1 MSQLNVTELD
11 FATIKE
17 NLKTFMQSQ
26 EEFQDYNFD
35 GSGLSILLDIL
46 AYNTHYNATLAHLQ
60 ANEMFIDSAVKRNS
74 VTSIAKT
81 LGYTPT
87 SRRSARANITL
98 QIRPPESFTNTSLTV
113 TRDTPFTAKTAKN
126 TYTFFPRE
134 DYVSGLV
141 TLETGQTGFSFPMEL
156 IEGKR
161 VTNTFVVDQSNK
173 SGPFVLPNGNIDTTT
188 IRVRVQQSNTVT
200 SITTWNFYDDIVS
213 VDGTTRAFFVEEGP
227 SGLYEIRF
235 GDDII
240 GQQLQVGNIVSID
253 YIVSSGSAANSIPNF
268 SASRTFTASGE
279 SKLVYLGSAA
289 TGGSEKESVDSIRY
303 NAPKFNSTKNR
314 VVTSDD
320 YETLIRSRF
329 GNINSIAVWGG
340 EENNPPIYGKVF
352 VSIQPLP
359 GSIVSQADKDII
371 ARDII
376 RPRSVVSIQPEFVDP
391 IETYI
396 GLNISVN
403 YNKTITSLT
412 SSRIESEVRAVVQ
425 SFFTNNVNKLQKN
438 FYYSKLLSAVV
449 GTTQSI
455 FSASI
460 QVLMHKRIPIFSGDF
475 PEDYVVRFNGPLE
488 IETLKTTTFNTTIGT
503 QEYVV
508 YITDQHDTTVGDIGT
523 LVMKRV
529 SDDVI
534 VLSNVGTVD
543 YTTGVVTITDL
554 LINSGTESTLDNTI
568 RVYVEP
574 FGDSPNILTTDLT
587 STSNTSTAAVFP
599 YAARNTVLTLDT
611 SAPNSTVNI
620 PAGLT
625 VTAIANSQE

>member
-11 FATIKE
+11 FASIKE

-60 ANEMFIDSAVKRNS
+60 ANEMFIDSAIKRNS

-87 SRRSARANITL
+87 SRKSARANITL
-98 QIRPPESFTNTSLTV
+98 QIRPANSFTNTSLTV
-113 TRDTPFTAKTAKN
+113 TRDTPFNAKTAN
-126 TYTFFPRE
+126 TTFTFFPRE
-134 DYVSGLV
+134 DFVSGLV
-141 TLETGQTGFSFPMEL
+141 ILETGETGFSFPIEL

-161 VTNTFVVDQSNK
+161 ASNSFIVDQSNK

-188 IRVRVQQSNTVT
+188 IRVRVQESNAVA
-200 SITTWNFYDDIVS
+200 SIATWNFFDDIVE
-213 VDGTTRAFFVEEGP
+213 VDNTTRAFFVEEGP

-235 GDDII
+235 GDNII
-240 GQQLQVGNIVSID
+240 GQQLQVGNIVIVD
-253 YIVSSGSAANSIPNF
+253 YIVSSGTAANSIPNF
-268 SASRTFTASGE
+268 SPTKTFTGSGE
-279 SKLVYLGSAA
+279 SKIVYLGTAA
-289 TGGSEKESVDSIRY
+289 TGGREKESVESIRF

-314 VVTSDD
+314 VVTSED
-320 YETLIRSRF
+320 YETLIRARF

-340 EENNPPIYGKVF
+340 EDNNPPIFGKVF
-352 VSIQPLP
+352 ISIQPLP
-359 GSIVSQADKDII
+359 GSIISQADKDII

-391 IETYI
+391 IETFI
-396 GLNISVN
+396 GLNISFN

-412 SSRIESEVRAVVQ
+412 SSKIESEVRTVVQ
-425 SFFTNNVNKLQKN
+425 NFFVNNVNKLQKN

-460 QVLMHKRIPIFSGDF
+460 QVLLHKRLPLFTSL
-475 PEDYVVRFNGPLE
+475 PESYVIGFNSPLE
-488 IETLKTTTFNTTIGT
+488 SETLKTTTFTTTIGT
-503 QEYVV
+503 QEYDV
-508 YITDQHDTTVGDIGT
+508 YISDQFNENNRDIGT
-523 LVMKRV
+523 LVIKRV

-534 VLSNVGTVD
+534 VLPNTGTVN
-543 YTTGVVTITDL
+543 YATGVVNITNL
-554 LINSGTESTLDNTI
+554 LINLGSDTDL

-574 FGDSPNILTTDLT
+574 LGDAPNILTTDLT
-587 STSNTSTAAVFP
+587 RTSISSTAAVFP
-599 YAARNTVLTLDT
+599 LAARNTVLTLDT
-611 SAPNSTVNI
+611 SAPNFAVNI
-620 PAGLT
+620 PAGLS
-625 VTAIANSQE
+625 VTAVANSQE

>member
-35 GSGLSILLDIL
+35 GAGLTILLDIL

-87 SRRSARANITL
+87 SRKSARANITL
-98 QIRPPESFTNTSLTV
+98 QIDPPSTFTNTSLTIL
-113 TRDTPFTAKTAKN
+113 RDTPFTAKTAKN
-126 TYTFFPRE
+126 TYTFFPKE

-141 TLETGQTGFSFPMEL
+141 TLETGQTGFTFPMEL

-161 VTNTFVVDQSNK
+161 VTNTFIVDQSNK
-173 SGPFVLPNGNIDTTT
+173 SGPFVLPNVNIDTTT
-188 IRVRVQQSNTVT
+188 VRVRVQTSSTVT
-200 SITTWNFYDDIVS
+200 SVVTWNFYDDIMD
-213 VDGTTRAFFVEEGP
+213 VDGTTKAFFIEEGP
-227 SGLYEIRF
+227 SGLYEVRF

-240 GQQLQVGNIVSID
+240 GKQLQVGNIVGID

-268 SASRTFTASGE
+268 SPSKTFTASGE
-279 SKLVYLGSAA
+279 TKVVYLTSAA
-289 TGGSEKESVDSIRY
+289 TGGREKESVDSIRY
-303 NAPKFNSTKNR
+303 NAPRFNSTKNR

-329 GNINSIAVWGG
+329 NNINSIAVWGG
-340 EENNPPIYGKVF
+340 EENDPPVYGKVF
-352 VSIQPLP
+352 ISIQPLP
-359 GSIVSQADKDII
+359 GSIVSQADRDII

-412 SSRIESEVRAVVQ
+412 SSRIESEVRAIVQ

-460 QVLMHKRIPIFSGDF
+460 QVLMHKKIPILSGVY
-475 PEDYVVRFNGPLE
+475 EDYVIRFNGPLE
-488 IETLKTTTFNTTIGT
+488 PETLRTTTFNTTIGG
-503 QEYVV
+503 QNYSV
-508 YITDQHDTTVGDIGT
+508 YITDQHDETAGDIGT
-523 LVMKRV
+523 LTMKRA
-529 SDDVI
+529 SDDTI
-534 VLSNVGTVD
+534 LLSVTGNVD
-543 YTTGVVTITDL
+543 YSTGVVTITDL
-554 LINSGTESTLDNTI
+554 LINSETEAEF

-574 FGDSPNILTTDLT
+574 FGDAPNILTSDLT
-587 STSNTSTAAVFP
+587 STTNSSTAAVFP

-611 SAPNSTVNI
+611 STANSASNI
-620 PAGLT
+620 PVGLS

>member
-1 MSQLNVTELD
+1 MAQLNVTELD
-11 FATIKE
+11 FATIKQ

-35 GSGLSILLDIL
+35 GAGLSILLDIL

-60 ANEMFIDSAVKRNS
+60 SNEMFIDSAVKRNS
-74 VTSIAKT
+74 VASIAKT

-87 SRRSARANITL
+87 SRKSARANI
-98 QIRPPESFTNTSLTV
+98 IFEIDPPVAYSGTSLTV
-113 TRDTPFTAKTAKN
+113 TRDTQFAAKTTNK
-126 TYTFFPRE
+126 TYTFYPKE

-161 VTNTFVVDQSNK
+161 VSNNFVVDQSNK
-173 SGPFVLPNGNIDTTT
+173 SGPFVIPNINLDTTT
-188 IRVRVQQSNTVT
+188 IRVRVQESSANATIT
-200 SITTWNFYDDIVS
+200 SWNFYDDITA
-213 VDGTTRAFFVEEGP
+213 VDGTTRAFFIEEGP

-235 GDDII
+235 GDDIL
-240 GQQLQVGNIVSID
+240 GKQLSVGNIVLVD
-253 YIVSSGSAANSIPNF
+253 YIVSSGAAPNSIPNF
-268 SASRTFTASGE
+268 SASQTFTASGE
-279 SKLVYLGSAA
+279 TKVVYLETAA
-289 TGGSEKESVDSIRY
+289 AGGQEKESIDSIRY
-303 NAPKFNSTKNR
+303 NAPKFNATKNR
-314 VVTSDD
+314 VVTSQD

-329 GNINSIAVWGG
+329 SNVNSIAVWGG
-340 EENNPPIYGKVF
+340 EENYPPIYGKVF
-352 VSIQPLP
+352 ISIQPIP
-359 GSIVSQADKDII
+359 GSIITQADRDII

-391 IETYI
+391 IQTYI
-396 GLNISVN
+396 SLDVSVN
-403 YNKTITSLT
+403 YNKTLTSLT
-412 SSRIESEVRAVVQ
+412 SSRIESEVRTVVQ
-425 SFFTNNVNKLQKN
+425 NYFTNNVNKLQKN
-438 FYYSKLLSAVV
+438 FYYSKLLGSVI

-460 QVLMHKRIPIFSGDF
+460 QVKMHKRIPVILGIS
-475 PEDYVVRFNGPLE
+475 EDYDIRFNGRLE
-488 IETLKTTTFNTTIGT
+488 PETLTSTNFNTTITGR
-503 QEYVV
+503 QYEV

-534 VLSNVGTVD
+534 VGSNIGTVD
-543 YTTGVVTITDL
+543 YTTGVVDIYNIIVDYL
-554 LINSGTESTLDNTI
+554 SGGETEL

-574 FGDSPNILTTDLT
+574 FGDAPNILTTDLT
-587 STSNTSTAAVFP
+587 STTESSTSAVFP

-611 SAPNSTVNI
+611 SSANATANTQ
-620 PAGLT
+620 AGLT